1 MQAVSK
7 YTQLL
12 ICCVVATLHLLV
24 FKFLQP
30 WDVRLC
36 HRVSGS
42 LCYSVHIT
50 PGFLS
55 NCYICLPC
63 SKLLATL
70 CQHRLAMVQIKLNK
84 FTFSGP
90 LCQSVLDC
98 CYMLNIPRRAENT
111 RSLGWFVGLS
121 GPLLSKT
128 RHVLQ

>member
-36 HRVSGS
+36 HWVSGL

-55 NCYICLPC
+55 ICLPC
-63 SKLLATL
+63 SKLLARY

-90 LCQSVLDC
+90 LCPSVLDC
-98 CYMLNIPRRAENT
+98 CYMLNIPRCAENT
-111 RSLGWFVGLS
+111 RSMAWFVRLA